1 MARRTR
7 TRLSGDD
14 RERIWRTY
22 GGICGLCG
30 GEVEF
35 LEMHLDHIQPL
46 YLGGPDATSN
56 MRPTHPSCNA
66 GRRYW
71 PMLPDPE
78 PEATAEEIHTAAVEM
93 GKLGAAA
100 RLAKLGPERVREI
113 ADAGLE
119 AARIARAAMSAE
131 ERSAIA
137 RRAVQA
143 RWDRYRA
150 KQAKR
155 AQATRPDP
163 AED

>member
-1 MARRTR
+1 MFVTNKHARE
-7 TRLSGDD
+7 L
-14 RERIWRTY
+14 
-22 GGICGLCG
+22 
-30 GEVEF
+30 
-35 LEMHLDHIQPL
+35 
-46 YLGGPDATSN
+46 
-56 MRPTHPSCNA
+56 
-66 GRRYW
+66 
-71 PMLPDPE
+71 
-78 PEATAEEIHTAAVEM
+78 

-100 RLAKLGPERVREI
+100 RKAKLGPERVREI

-155 AQATRPDP
+155 VQATRLDP
-163 AED
+163 NED